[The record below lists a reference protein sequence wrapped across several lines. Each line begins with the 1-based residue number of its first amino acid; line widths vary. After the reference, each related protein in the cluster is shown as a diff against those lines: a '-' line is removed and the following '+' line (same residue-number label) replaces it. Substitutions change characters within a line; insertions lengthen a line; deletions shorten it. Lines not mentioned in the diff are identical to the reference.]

1 MKIDITNEIV
11 FKTAR
16 SGGSGGQNVNK
27 VETMVEGRWNI
38 AESIAVTDLQKEMLF
53 NKLANKITS
62 ENVLLIKSQAARTQ
76 LGNKDLVIFKMNEL
90 VNAALI
96 KKKSRI
102 ATKIPKGVIEKRIET
117 KKRIAENKS
126 SRKKIN
132 PRDL

>member
-38 AESIAVTDLQKEMLF
+38 AESIMITDIQKELVF
-53 NKLANKITS
+53 HKLVNKITS
-62 ENVLLIKSQAARTQ
+62 EGILLMKSQASRTQ
-76 LGNKDLVIFKMNEL
+76 LANKELVVFKMNEL
-90 VNAALI
+90 VNLALI

-102 ATKIPKGVIEKRIET
+102 ATKIPKAIIEKRIET
-117 KKRIAENKS
+117 KKRITENKLN
-126 SRKKIN
+126 RRKIN
-132 PRDL
+132 LQEL